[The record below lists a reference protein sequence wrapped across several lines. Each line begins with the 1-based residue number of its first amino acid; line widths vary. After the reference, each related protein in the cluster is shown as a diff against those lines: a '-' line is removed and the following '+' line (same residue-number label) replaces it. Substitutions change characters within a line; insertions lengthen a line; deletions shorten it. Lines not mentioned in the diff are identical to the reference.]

1 MHRSTPDYA
10 NRIFSWT
17 SLYSTSAWV
26 RCAACVGRGTFGK
39 GLVQSVRS
47 LSDGSG
53 LTVTVAKYLTPSGKD
68 INKNGIEPD
77 IRADLLLNE
86 KNKLTNADLGTL
98 KDSQYVVAENILL
111 KKFKIESSKNSYNP
125 LKSNLGYALKN

>member
-1 MHRSTPDYA
+1 M
-10 NRIFSWT
+10 
-17 SLYSTSAWV
+17 
-26 RCAACVGRGTFGK
+26 
-39 GLVQSVRS
+39 QSVRS

-77 IRADLLLNE
+77 IRVDLLLDDENR
-86 KNKLTNADLGTL
+86 LTNSDLGTS

-111 KKFKIESSKNSYNP
+111 KKFKIEGNKNSYNP
-125 LKSNLGYALKN
+125 LKSNLGYALKK

>member
-1 MHRSTPDYA
+1 MVLIDEG
-10 NRIFSWT
+10 
-17 SLYSTSAWV
+17 SASASEILSGAIKDNKRGV
-26 RCAACVGRGTFGK
+26 LVGKKTFGK
-39 GLVQSVRS
+39 GLVQSVRP

-86 KNKLTNADLGTL
+86 KNKFTNADLGTL
-98 KDSQYVVAENILL
+98 KDSQYVAAENILL
-111 KKFKIESSKNSYNP
+111 RKFKIESNKNSYEP
-125 LKSNLGYALKN
+125 LESNLVYALKK

>member
-1 MHRSTPDYA
+1 M
-10 NRIFSWT
+10 
-17 SLYSTSAWV
+17 
-26 RCAACVGRGTFGK
+26 VGAKTFGK

-77 IRADLLLNE
+77 IRVDLLLND
-86 KNKLTNADLGTL
+86 KDRLTNSDLGTL
-98 KDSQYVVAENILL
+98 KDSQYVAAENILL
-111 KKFKIESSKNSYNP
+111 KKFKVEANENSYNP
-125 LKSNLGYALKN
+125 LKSNLGHALKK

>member
-1 MHRSTPDYA
+1 M
-10 NRIFSWT
+10 
-17 SLYSTSAWV
+17 
-26 RCAACVGRGTFGK
+26 VGKKTFGK

-77 IRADLLLNE
+77 IRVDLLVDDENR
-86 KNKLTNADLGTL
+86 LTNSDLGTL

-111 KKFKIESSKNSYNP
+111 KKFKVEGNKNSYNP
-125 LKSNLGYALKN
+125 LKSNLGFALKNN